1 MEDLKRAN
9 EPPPPELEEVMNRP
23 AASAPNK
30 RDKRQ
35 QPQRKSGA
43 SSPISGE
50 GIKKR
55 KESRKP
61 AEATWVDDVKKVQ
74 IPETRRREME
84 IAAAEKRQMD
94 QDRAQQELQYT
105 PQRKEFQRK
114 QRDEMRQPTSSTRKP
129 TRKRGTETV
138 PKDFAQ
144 IAAKQAL
151 EQAPEQTAPAPPIV
165 VEPLKPRR
173 QRVIFEYTPE
183 TVQKEIKIIK
193 AAHARRVNA
202 RLKASTA
209 ASESPPKPELKSTVD
224 ELVAA
229 HILVVKDRAGDY
241 SRYLPPNL
249 GVDRTLGE
257 IGPAAYAQLILA
269 RRREARLDKRLEAVQ
284 VVERLV
290 GMGEA
295 KAEAQ

>member
-9 EPPPPELEEVMNRP
+9 EPPPPELEEVMNQP

-43 SSPISGE
+43 SSPISEE
-50 GIKKR
+50 GIKK
-55 KESRKP
+55 
-61 AEATWVDDVKKVQ
+61 
-74 IPETRRREME
+74 TRRREME

-105 PQRKEFQRK
+105 PKRKEFQRK
-114 QRDEMRQPTSSTRKP
+114 QRDEMRWPTSSTRKP
-129 TRKRGTETV
+129 THKRGAETV

-193 AAHARRVNA
+193 AAHARRVTA